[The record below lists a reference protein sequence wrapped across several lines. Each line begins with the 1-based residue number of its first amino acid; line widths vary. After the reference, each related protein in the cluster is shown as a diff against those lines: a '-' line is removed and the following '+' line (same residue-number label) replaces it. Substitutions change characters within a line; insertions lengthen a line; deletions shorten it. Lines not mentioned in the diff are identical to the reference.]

1 MFGGTGFYLGS
12 LGLEHNTAN
21 ALKLQGLENSVD
33 NEGACV
39 FAALLMYWVLLFP
52 ICVFCRGSN
61 LQGHGKIFKWIRY
74 FFMFVND
81 KKHEKN
87 AIE

>member
-21 ALKLQGLENSVD
+21 ALKLQGLENSVN

-52 ICVFCRGSN
+52 KPFPSYVFSVEVATCKDMVKFSN
-61 LQGHGKIFKWIRY
+61 G
-74 FFMFVND
+74 
-81 KKHEKN
+81 
-87 AIE
+87 